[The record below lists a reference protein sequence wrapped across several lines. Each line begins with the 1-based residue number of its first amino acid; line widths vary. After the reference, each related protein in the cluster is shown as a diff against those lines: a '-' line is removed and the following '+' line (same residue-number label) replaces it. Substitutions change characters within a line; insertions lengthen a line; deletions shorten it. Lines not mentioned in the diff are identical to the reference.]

1 MTDKMLSLDDIFA
14 ALPDASPAAATRL
27 SVETKTKEAFG
38 QINAF
43 VRKFGHEPTDDHTV
57 EFEERS
63 LAKKLQRIRA
73 TAGMWEALRPEDEF
87 GLLQDAQN
95 QDTEAPEIDG
105 GGNALSPLAAEEPSS
120 AGGEPI
126 IASDDELE
134 GYDAPD
140 DLEGLMTALAEA
152 EDDDDSIFKLRHVRS
167 YDRQMASADFT
178 SQREKCPNF
187 HEYEPL
193 FERVNKEIANGMR
206 EPLPFRKEQE
216 IYEGQFFILNGL
228 MVYIA
233 EVGKA
238 FEKNG
243 KKNARLKTIFSNG
256 TQGNNLLRSLAT
268 ELYKDSNGRRISD
281 PKTGG
286 LFSNVAAENDIGT
299 GTVYV
304 LESLSEQASVLTNRK
319 ILHKIGVTTGSVAK
333 RISNADKET
342 TYLLAPVKV
351 VAEFQVFNIKARN
364 IEKLLHAYFD
374 SARAEITIKDRFG
387 NPVRS
392 KEWFFTSVNAI
403 KEAVDRLVDGTLGE
417 TIYDAKS
424 GEIKSRHN

>member
-14 ALPDASPAAATRL
+14 ALPDSSPAAATRM
-27 SVETKTKEAFG
+27 SVDLKTKEAFG

-43 VRKFGHEPTDDHTV
+43 VQKFGCEPKDDHTV

-63 LAKKLQRIRA
+63 LAKKLKRIRA
-73 TAGMWEALRPEDEF
+73 TAIMWEALRPEDEF
-87 GLLQDAQN
+87 GLLKDAQN
-95 QDTEAPEIDG
+95 EDTETPDVDG
-105 GGNALSPLAAEEPSS
+105 GGNTPTPVAVKEPSV

-126 IASDDELE
+126 IASDEELE
-134 GYDAPD
+134 GYDVPG

-193 FERVNKEIANGMR
+193 FEQVNKEIANGIR

-216 IYEGQFFILNGL
+216 IYQGQFFILNGL

-233 EVGKA
+233 EVGEA

-304 LESLSEQASVLTNRK
+304 LESLSIQPSVLPNRK
-319 ILHKIGVTTGSVAK
+319 ILHKIGVTKGPVAT
-333 RISNADKET
+333 RIANAKKEA

-351 VAEFQVFNIKARN
+351 VAEFEVFNVKARN

-374 SARAEITIKDRFG
+374 TARAEITIKDRFG

-392 KEWFFTSVNAI
+392 REWFFAPVNAI
-403 KEAVDRLVDGTLGE
+403 KEAVDRLIDGTLGE
-417 TIYDAKS
+417 TFYDTKA
-424 GEIKSRHN
+424 GQIKHRP

>member
-14 ALPDASPAAATRL
+14 AIPDASPVAATSL
-27 SVETKTKEAFG
+27 SVDVKTKEAFG

-43 VRKFGHEPTDDHTV
+43 VQKFSREPMDDHTV

-63 LAKKLQRIRA
+63 LSKKLKRIRT
-73 TAGMWEALRPEDEF
+73 TADMCEALRPEDEF
-87 GLLQDAQN
+87 GLLKSAQN
-95 QDTEAPEIDG
+95 QYIETPEVDG
-105 GGNALSPLAAEEPSS
+105 GGNATSAHEAEEPSGT
-120 AGGEPI
+120 GGEPI

-134 GYDAPD
+134 GYDTPD
-140 DLEGLMTALAEA
+140 DLEGLMTALTEA
-152 EDDDDSIFKLRHVRS
+152 EDDDNSIFKLRHVRS
-167 YDRQMASADFT
+167 YDRKMASADFT

-187 HEYEPL
+187 DQYEPL
-193 FERVNKEIANGMR
+193 FEQVNKEIANAMR
-206 EPLPFRKEQE
+206 EPLEFRREQE
-216 IYEGQFFILNGL
+216 IYQGQFFILNGL

-299 GTVYV
+299 GIIYV
-304 LESLSEQASVLTNRK
+304 LESLSIQPSVLPNRK
-319 ILHKIGVTTGSVAK
+319 ILHKIGVTKGPVAT
-333 RISNADKET
+333 RIANAEKEA

-351 VAEFQVFNIKARN
+351 VAEFEVFNIKARN

-374 SARAEITIKDRFG
+374 TARAEITIKDRFG

-392 KEWFFTSVNAI
+392 REWFFAPVNAI
-403 KEAVDRLVDGTLGE
+403 KEAVDRLIDGTLGE
-417 TIYDAKS
+417 TFYDHKA
-424 GEIKSRHN
+424 GQIKPRP

>member
-1 MTDKMLSLDDIFA
+1 MTDKILSLDDIFA
-14 ALPDASPAAATRL
+14 ALPDASPAAAIRS
-27 SVETKTKEAFG
+27 SVDAKTKEAFG

-43 VRKFGHEPTDDHTV
+43 VQKFGREPMDDHTV

-63 LAKKLQRIRA
+63 LAKKLKRIRA
-73 TAGMWEALRPEDEF
+73 IAGMWETLRTEDEF
-87 GLLQDAQN
+87 DLLKDARN
-95 QDTEAPEIDG
+95 QDTEAPEVDG
-105 GGNALSPLAAEEPSS
+105 SENATSQHEAEEPSGTS
-120 AGGEPI
+120 SEPI

-140 DLEGLMTALAEA
+140 DLEELMTALTEA
-152 EDDDDSIFKLRHVRS
+152 ENDDDSIFKLRHVRS

-193 FERVNKEIANGMR
+193 FEQVNKEIASGIR

-216 IYEGQFFILNGL
+216 IYQGQFFILNGL

-233 EVGKA
+233 EVGEA

-304 LESLSEQASVLTNRK
+304 LESLSLQPSVLPNRK
-319 ILHKIGVTTGSVAK
+319 ILHKIGVTKGPVAT
-333 RISNADKET
+333 RIANAEKEA

-351 VAEFQVFNIKARN
+351 VAEFEVFNIKARN

-374 SARAEITIKDRFG
+374 TARAEITIKDRFG
-387 NPVRS
+387 KPVQSR
-392 KEWFFTSVNAI
+392 EWFFAPVNAI
-403 KEAVDRLVDGTLGE
+403 KEAVDRLIDGTLGE
-417 TIYDAKS
+417 TFYDAKA
-424 GEIKSRHN
+424 GQIRPRQ